1 MLNAIPSKADIL
13 AAHKR
18 IIPFI
23 NRTPVLSSE
32 SLNNLFDSNLH
43 FKCENF
49 QKVGAFKS
57 RGAINVVFSLTG
69 NQLTKGVCTHSSGN
83 HAQALA
89 RAAKLRA
96 IPSHIVMPD
105 NAPKIKVEAVKGYGG
120 QITFCRP
127 TLSDRETTLKRIQS
141 RTEAYE
147 VHPYDNYDIIAAQAS
162 ATIELFEDTKE
173 NIDIVLCPVGG
184 GGLLSGTALASH
196 YFGKNTKVIACEP
209 EGANDAYKSFK
220 EGKIIPSVNPDT
232 IADGLLTSLGE
243 KNFPIIQKFVND
255 IVTVSENAIIEA
267 MRLIFE
273 RMKIVVE
280 PSAAVGLA
288 AILDK
293 KIDVKGK
300 SIGLILSGGNVD
312 LRNLPF

>member
-1 MLNAIPSKADIL
+1 VLNAIPSKADIL

-220 EGKIIPSVNPDT
+220 EGEIIPSVNPDT